1 MASRVFRKIALDRLS
16 SPEQLDQLVQVT
28 PPRGWAALG
37 ILTALLAAGVLW
49 GWFGSVSVEVFGD
62 CVLQPRTSAI
72 ISQAEAQELEAI
84 FLLPLDD
91 GKKVSTGTEAH
102 VFLDPG
108 NEQRGFILGDV
119 RSVQV
124 ISRDGRLWTQVE
136 IALRPGQSALSG
148 YNGSSSPAP
157 AGLNSSSSSGARI
170 AGKIVLQRNRPL
182 SLLVPGLH
190 GGGT

>member
-1 MASRVFRKIALDRLS
+1 M
-16 SPEQLDQLVQVT
+16 
-28 PPRGWAALG
+28 
-37 ILTALLAAGVLW
+37 LAAGVLW
-49 GWFGSVSVEVFGD
+49 GWLGSVSVEVSGD

-72 ISQAEAQELEAI
+72 ISPAEAQELEAI
-84 FLLPLDD
+84 FLLPLDE
-91 GKKVSTGTEAH
+91 GKKVSTGAEAH
-102 VFLDPG
+102 VFLDQG
-108 NEQRGFILGDV
+108 NEQRGFLVGDV
-119 RSVQV
+119 RGVQV

-136 IALRPGQSALSG
+136 IALRPGQSALSA
-148 YNGSSSPAP
+148 YNVPSPAP